1 MYKKFCFRNFL
12 FAALFFALLAYTG
25 CGGPKNYADDL
36 ELSPRA
42 DPAQSQW
49 LERQSMLY
57 TSTELLKV
65 VSGSSLQWVAPVTD
79 PAARD
84 LFSHADTW
92 LLVSPYELITSSNKK
107 AFAQLNNQ
115 GMWKILNE
123 RGIHGLYINP
133 VLVSGRVWNNPG
145 EDLSGEGH
153 DAVGF
158 SFADIAG
165 TEDDY
170 VALLKRANENNSILG
185 FNIIPTATGIGPDFM
200 LAGRDMREYPGLYAL
215 VEVGKDLWDILPPNL
230 SEWQATPLTPAQ
242 VAKLSEAKLL
252 PPHLLQDDSGLPCGW
267 AATGEVRGFD
277 AQVRRFVYRYF
288 GDPDR
293 PVLNWT
299 DPSSAARRVGSAS
312 IIQTVGKWG
321 AALTGTSLL
330 PLAGLI
336 PGTGFSPYSLEP
348 ALTASTDIGQE
359 VRRYGGWSWQED
371 RLPLDMLS
379 AFQTETSLDFITDT
393 MNSPGAEHALLT
405 GDAENLKASIAEGLR
420 LGIDDARL
428 VHVLPGKDGVIY
440 RSPIQTASGG
450 PTPPQP
456 PAQAMPF
463 MDNGVLPVSGA
474 GLAALAL
481 NITSAKDLTVAQV
494 AEISKG
500 HLALTFFLAMQPGLL
515 MLPAQDLVGTVSPAW
530 DERLATAHQ
539 SFTSKNGVALM
550 SNARDIPISNSGIVQ
565 NPALYMPLDLQEG
578 DSGSYLAQL
587 SGILA
592 LRRELKVADGALTRL
607 ADTKAPGVVAIV
619 TRLPDDADLLTVVNF
634 SRQAQSVPL
643 ALEKSYAKVEE
654 LKPGGAHSTFVS
666 TSGTLTLSMEPW
678 GCRAVR
684 MSGGK

>member
-1 MYKKFCFRNFL
+1 MHKKLCFRNL
-12 FAALFFALLAYTG
+12 LSAALFFILLACTG
-25 CGGPKNYADDL
+25 CGGSKNYADDL
-36 ELSPRA
+36 QLTPRA

-84 LFSHADTW
+84 LFSHADAW
-92 LLVSPYELITSSNKK
+92 LLVSPYELITNSSKK

-115 GMWKILNE
+115 SMWKILNAH
-123 RGIHGLYINP
+123 GIHGLYINP
-133 VLVSGRVWNNPG
+133 VLVSGRAWNNPG
-145 EDLSGEGH
+145 EDTGGEGH

-158 SFADIAG
+158 SFADMAG

-170 VALLKRANENNSILG
+170 AALLKRANENNGILG

-252 PPHLLQDDSGLPCGW
+252 PPHLLQDDSGLACGW

-348 ALTASTDIGQE
+348 ALTAATDIGQE

-393 MNSPGAEHALLT
+393 LTSPGAEHALLT

-440 RSPIQTASGG
+440 RSAIQSSGG

-481 NITSAKDLTVAQV
+481 DITSAKDLTVAQV

-515 MLPAQDLVGTVSPAW
+515 MLPAQDLVGTVTPAW
-530 DERLATAHQ
+530 DERLAAAHQ

-565 NPALYMPLDLQEG
+565 NPALYMPLDMQDG
-578 DSGSYLAQL
+578 DTGSYLAQL
-587 SGILA
+587 SDILA
-592 LRRELKVADGALTRL
+592 LRRDLKVADGALTRL
-607 ADTKAPGVVAIV
+607 VDTKAPGVVAII
-619 TRLPDDADLLTVVNF
+619 TRLPDDSDLLTIVNF
-634 SRQAQSVPL
+634 SRQAQSVPV

-654 LKPGGAHSTFVS
+654 LKPGGAHSTFTT
-666 TSGTLTLSMEPW
+666 TSGTLTISAGPW
-678 GCRAVR
+678 GYRTVR